1 MILSLF
7 KHIPL
12 NDTYIILLVSFSVG
26 TRLLS
31 DVVGGLM
38 TSLDNASDSHDKILS
53 ILSIFLKYFYIGR
66 NTK

>member
-1 MILSLF
+1 MILSLL

-12 NDTYIILLVSFSVG
+12 NYTYIILLVSFSVG